1 MHVDKR
7 RLIEVDILYYAIQ
20 INSILRLHLNILFT
34 TCFFT
39 SLYNTQL
46 ASSQSIQYPTTS
58 VYVHGP
64 SPIKGRE
71 AILRT
76 HDDPPSAS

>member
-20 INSILRLHLNILFT
+20 INSILRLHL
-34 TCFFT
+34 
-39 SLYNTQL
+39 SQL
-46 ASSQSIQYPTTS
+46 ASSLVYTIPNYFCL
-58 VYVHGP
+58 YVHALYPQGP

-76 HDDPPSAS
+76 HEDPPSAS